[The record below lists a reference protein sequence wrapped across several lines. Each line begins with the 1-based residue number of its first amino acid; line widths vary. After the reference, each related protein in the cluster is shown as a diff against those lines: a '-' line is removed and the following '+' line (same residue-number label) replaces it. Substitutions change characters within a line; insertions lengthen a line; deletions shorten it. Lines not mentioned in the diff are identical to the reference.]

1 MKAAIE
7 KLGSG
12 TPKAGPSGV
21 LRVLISYPAGFNQTA
36 LTSNARKAPDP
47 IATVNLA
54 KLVEQTLGSGTQ
66 EVLAVRL
73 EAAAQQKKRKREEA
87 AAQQKKR
94 KREEAAQERNTRQR
108 VA

>member
-1 MKAAIE
+1 MRAAIE
-7 KLGSG
+7 KLGPG

-21 LRVLISYPAGFNQTA
+21 LRVLISYPAGFNQNA

-54 KLVEQTLGSGTQ
+54 NLVEQPLGSGTQ
-66 EVLAVRL
+66 KVLAVRL
-73 EAAAQQKKRKREEA
+73 EAAAQQKKRT
-87 AAQQKKR
+87 
-94 KREEAAQERNTRQR
+94 REEAAQERNTRQR

>member
-12 TPKAGPSGV
+12 TSKAGPSGV
-21 LRVLISYPAGFNQTA
+21 LRVLIGYPAGFNQKA
-36 LTSNARKAPDP
+36 LRSNARKAPDP

-54 KLVEQTLGSGTQ
+54 KLVQQPLGSGTQ
-66 EVLAVRL
+66 GGLAVRL
-73 EAAAQQKKRKREEA
+73 EAAT
-87 AAQQKKR
+87 QQKKR